1 MPYDIEY
8 LLLSVFGKLVNQ
20 DKTSEN
26 PVKSIL
32 LSNSSFSQKKCFW
45 EEKSPEIR
53 FWEIQS
59 VFGNIFGKILPHFG
73 KIKCFWEVLPHSGNC
88 QISGGAA
95 MRKKGYKGRCEKK
108 DLSKCQEVCRTYD
121 AIQSNY
127 ADILQN
133 DNDIQEIRCN
143 VLLDGLSDGAYTS
156 DFVCVKAD
164 GDLMVREC
172 VFRKFLTKPMTVKL
186 LDASR
191 DYWLNHGVSDWGMV
205 IDEE

>member
-1 MPYDIEY
+1 MFLGIKIPRNTFLGDLI
-8 LLLSVFGKLVNQ
+8 
-20 DKTSEN
+20 
-26 PVKSIL
+26 
-32 LSNSSFSQKKCFW
+32 CFW
-45 EEKSPEIR
+45 EH
-53 FWEIQS
+53 FWE
-59 VFGNIFGKILPHFG
+59 GLPHFG
-73 KIKCFWEVLPHSGNC
+73 KINFGNC

-108 DLSKCQEVCRTYD
+108 DLSKSQEVCRTYD

-143 VLLDGLSDGAYTS
+143 VLLDGLSEGAYTS

-191 DYWLNHGVSDWGMV
+191 DYWLSHGVSDWGMV